1 MTTEKFQHTIN
12 SLDRG
17 AQNRL
22 SKHVK
27 MSRNYINLWY
37 MGVKP
42 IPEKHAA
49 DIERFFDKEI
59 TRSIVNRHDRIQ
71 HLKREIRDI
80 RDEIKQFEE
89 LRS

>member
-1 MTTEKFQHTIN
+1 MTTAKFQNLIN

-27 MSRNYINLWY
+27 LSRNNVHLWY
-37 MGVKP
+37 MGINP
-42 IPEKHAA
+42 IPEKHFP

-59 TRSIVNRHDRIQ
+59 TRSIVKRHDRIQ
-71 HLKREIRDI
+71 DMKRQIRAI
-80 RDEIKQFEE
+80 RDEIQVLEG
-89 LRS
+89 LR

>member
-1 MTTEKFQHTIN
+1 MTHQKFQNLID

-27 MSRNYINLWY
+27 LSRNNIHLWY
-37 MGVKP
+37 MGINP
-42 IPEKHAA
+42 IPEKHVA

-59 TRSIVNRHDRIQ
+59 TRSIVKRHDRIQ
-71 HLKREIRDI
+71 GMKRQIRNI
-80 RDEIKQFEE
+80 RDEIKQLEG
-89 LRS
+89 LR